1 MFPLPHGL
9 ILAAIVFVVG
19 LTGLVIRRILLCR
32 LIGLEIMINASA
44 LAFVVAG
51 SNWGQT
57 DGQLM
62 YILAISLAAS
72 ESSIG
77 LALLLAFAIVPVS
90 PGWVVADLN
99 IGILFYWGQTDG
111 QVMYILAISLAAAE
125 ASIGLAL
132 LLQLHRRRQNLNID
146 SVSEMRG

>member
-1 MFPLPHGL
+1 MIPLQHGL
-9 ILAAIVFVVG
+9 ILAAILFVLG
-19 LTGLVIRRILLCR
+19 LTGLVIRRNLLFM

-51 SNWGQT
+51 S
-57 DGQLM
+57 
-62 YILAISLAAS
+62 
-72 ESSIG
+72 
-77 LALLLAFAIVPVS
+77 
-90 PGWVVADLN
+90 
-99 IGILFYWGQTDG
+99 YWGQTDG
-111 QVMYILAISLAAAE
+111 QGMYILAAE

>member
-1 MFPLPHGL
+1 MIPLQHGL
-9 ILAAIVFVVG
+9 ILAAILFILG
-19 LTGLVIRRILLCR
+19 LTGLVIRRNLLFM

-51 SNWGQT
+51 S
-57 DGQLM
+57 
-62 YILAISLAAS
+62 
-72 ESSIG
+72 
-77 LALLLAFAIVPVS
+77 
-90 PGWVVADLN
+90 
-99 IGILFYWGQTDG
+99 YWGQTDG
-111 QVMYILAISLAAAE
+111 QVMYILSLAAAE